1 MVIELL
7 LSVVVLVTEGDA
19 LSLVTIDDDAELP
32 PVMEV
37 TKLLLLVVCVGEK
50 IVLVVVIVMREDVLS
65 VVRIDDD
72 TGLPLP
78 VDVVKPLLLVVG
90 VDEEIVLVVV
100 VDGGLL
106 ATVVLLATKVV
117 PDTMY
122 PEASTQLPG
131 AMFALPEVKH
141 AWPTAHDQAWFVPGI
156 KPQQICSTSRQT
168 SPQAR

>member
-1 MVIELL
+1 MELL
-7 LSVVVLVTEGDA
+7 LLWAVIDA
-19 LSLVTIDDDAELP
+19 LSLVIVKP
-32 PVMEV
+32 PVE
-37 TKLLLLVVCVGEK
+37 
-50 IVLVVVIVMREDVLS
+50 
-65 VVRIDDD
+65 
-72 TGLPLP
+72 
-78 VDVVKPLLLVVG
+78 DVVKPLLLVVVG

-117 PDTMY
+117 PGTMY

-141 AWPTAHDQAWFVPGI
+141 AWPTAHDQAWFVPRI
-156 KPQQICSTSRQT
+156 KPQHMCSTSRQI